1 MVDVFIAP
9 NRKVWVL
16 DMVPLKEAKK
26 PTPGEWSELSLASKQ
41 SAPATAMSSNSGAAK
56 NNTNHNTIDTSATML
71 ASGTTSALPSPL
83 LPHTPLPNEV
93 RSMNLVY
100 SNKSISKNNLEC
112 VSADNNTA
120 QMRAVMVSE
129 RSDSINNKTSNLPP
143 APPTSSVS
151 DTRSYGTGSA
161 SNNTYP
167 NSGMS
172 DRKGISLH
180 VDVPMSPQ
188 AQQQQNQVNSQLSPA
203 ARVAANIAT
212 PTKMP
217 SSSTTTSDKTSTAAT
232 TSSTTTNIPESPLS
246 VDLDGDSAHT
256 IPPYLMEKYK
266 LGPVL
271 GKGAY
276 ANVREGT
283 DKETG
288 KQVAVK
294 ILHRGSVKSSAEVS
308 VRREVH
314 ILSMLSHP
322 NIVRT
327 YAFYEEPEYFYTVL
341 ECIHGGALFDRVKTK
356 ALFTESTVRELAYV
370 LLSAIKHCHDHH
382 VVHR

>member
-1 MVDVFIAP
+1 
-9 NRKVWVL
+9 
-16 DMVPLKEAKK
+16 
-26 PTPGEWSELSLASKQ
+26 
-41 SAPATAMSSNSGAAK
+41 
-56 NNTNHNTIDTSATML
+56 
-71 ASGTTSALPSPL
+71 
-83 LPHTPLPNEV
+83 
-93 RSMNLVY
+93 
-100 SNKSISKNNLEC
+100 
-112 VSADNNTA
+112 
-120 QMRAVMVSE
+120 
-129 RSDSINNKTSNLPP
+129 
-143 APPTSSVS
+143 
-151 DTRSYGTGSA
+151 
-161 SNNTYP
+161 
-167 NSGMS
+167 
-172 DRKGISLH
+172 
-180 VDVPMSPQ
+180 
-188 AQQQQNQVNSQLSPA
+188 
-203 ARVAANIAT
+203 
-212 PTKMP
+212 
-217 SSSTTTSDKTSTAAT
+217 
-232 TSSTTTNIPESPLS
+232 
-246 VDLDGDSAHT
+246 
-256 IPPYLMEKYK
+256 MEKYK